1 MDLQTNT
8 TNLIS
13 TAQNVVSDSLNKA
26 NQSNLSTSIKDG
38 LISSADSIQSLLNDV
53 FKNNGLITDQ
63 QVNELDR
70 QIELAKLKLLESES
84 NKTAN
89 NFALYLG
96 LGVVVI
102 GLLWYFT
109 SQKEN

>member
-109 SQKEN
+109 SQN

>member
-1 MDLQTNT
+1 MDVKNNTN
-8 TNLIS
+8 NILS
-13 TAQNVVSDSLNKA
+13 TAQEVLANILNKA
-26 NQSNLSTSIKDG
+26 NESNLSTSIKDG
-38 LISSADSIQSLLNDV
+38 LINSSDSIQSLLDEV
-53 FKNNGLITDQ
+53 FKNNGLITDV

-70 QIELAKLKLLESES
+70 QIQLAKIKLLESES

-89 NFALYLG
+89 NFAMYLG
-96 LGVVVI
+96 IGVIVI

>member
-89 NFALYLG
+89 NLAMYLG
-96 LGVVVI
+96 ITVIVI

>member
-89 NFALYLG
+89 NFGLYLG
-96 LGVVVI
+96 FRLTQQI
-102 GLLWYFT
+102 W
-109 SQKEN
+109 

>member
-89 NFALYLG
+89 NFGLYLG

>member
-1 MDLQTNT
+1 MDVKNNTN
-8 TNLIS
+8 NLLS
-13 TAQNVVSDSLNKA
+13 TAQEVLANTLNKA

-38 LISSADSIQSLLNDV
+38 LINSADSIQTLLDV
-53 FKNNGLITDQ
+53 VLKNNGLITDV

-70 QIELAKLKLLESES
+70 QIQLAKIKLLESES

-89 NFALYLG
+89 NFAMYLG
-96 LGVVVI
+96 IGVIVI

>member
-1 MDLQTNT
+1 MDVKTNT
-8 TNLIS
+8 NNLLS
-13 TAQNVVSDSLNKA
+13 TAQEVLANTLNKA

-38 LISSADSIQSLLNDV
+38 LINSAGSIQSLLDDV
-53 FKNNGLITDQ
+53 FKNNGLITDVQ
-63 QVNELDR
+63 INELDR

-84 NKTAN
+84 NKTSSNLAM
-89 NFALYLG
+89 YLG
-96 LGVVVI
+96 ITVIVI

>member
-1 MDLQTNT
+1 MDVQTNT
-8 TNLIS
+8 NNLLS
-13 TAQNVVSDSLNKA
+13 TAQEVLANSLNRA
-26 NQSNLSTSIKDG
+26 SQSNLSTSIKDG
-38 LISSADSIQSLLNDV
+38 LINSADSIQSLLNDV
-53 FKNNGLITDQ
+53 FKNNGLITEV

-84 NKTAN
+84 NKTSS
-89 NFALYLG
+89 NFAMYLG
-96 LGVVVI
+96 ITVVVI